1 MKNPSD
7 QKDSR
12 KARSR
17 EQAQAMHPL
26 LEEIEKGR
34 RSGEEEGTFSLEEVE
49 EALGITE
56 KDYE

>member
-17 EQAQAMHPL
+17 EQAQAMHQL

-34 RSGEEEGTFSLEEVE
+34 RSGEEEGWLTGEEVIQYFE
-49 EALGITE
+49 EKYHG
-56 KDYE
+56 

>member
-17 EQAQAMHPL
+17 EQAQAMHQL

-34 RSGEEEGTFSLEEVE
+34 RSGEEEGWLTGEEVIQYF
-49 EALGITE
+49 EAKYNG
-56 KDYE
+56 

>member
-17 EQAQAMHPL
+17 EQAQAMHQL

-34 RSGEEEGTFSLEEVE
+34 RSGEEEGWLTGEAVIQYFEEKYH
-49 EALGITE
+49 G
-56 KDYE
+56 